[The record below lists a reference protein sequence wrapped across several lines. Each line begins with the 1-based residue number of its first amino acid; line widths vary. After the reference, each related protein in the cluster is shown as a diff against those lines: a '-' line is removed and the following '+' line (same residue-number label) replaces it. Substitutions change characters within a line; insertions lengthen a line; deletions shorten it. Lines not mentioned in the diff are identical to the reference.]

1 MLASWSDSTLK
12 QYGSAALRWL
22 QYCSDKLVNP
32 YKANINQIIEFMIN
46 IFNTTTM
53 QYSSMNTIRS
63 MLSSIVE
70 PCEGITVGSHPL
82 VKRFMKGIFK
92 LRPSLPKYTV
102 TYDAEKVLRY
112 LASLPPS
119 AELSFMDIT
128 KRMVTLMAFLSGQR
142 AQTLNA
148 LDITCMDV
156 KNESYTFFIPSL
168 LKTSRPSFHQEP
180 LTFIEY
186 PQNQK
191 ICVVRNIDEYILRTK
206 ELRGDEVRLLI
217 STTAPHHAVTTS
229 TVARWI
235 KDMLHKAGIDVN
247 TFGAH
252 STRSASTSL
261 ARSRGLSVKEIAKAA
276 GWSNS
281 KTFATHYNKFIISNE
296 DDNFGRKIMGN

>member
-1 MLASWSDSTLK
+1 MPCKREFVHSLKLSKEAQDIMLASWSDSTLK
-12 QYGSAALRWL
+12 QYGSAARKWL
-22 QYCSDKLVNP
+22 QYCNDKLVNP
-32 YKANINQIIEFMIN
+32 YKANINQIIEFMTN
-46 IFNTTTM
+46 TFNTTTM

-247 TFGAH
+247 TF
-252 STRSASTSL
+252 
-261 ARSRGLSVKEIAKAA
+261 
-276 GWSNS
+276 WC
-281 KTFATHYNKFIISNE
+281 TFY
-296 DDNFGRKIMGN
+296 KICFNITGKM